1 MTFVEDGNPDKS
13 EGLNFT
19 KMRSY
24 YLPTLYLMKNW
35 GTKKHFEIDRN
46 LLQKIE
52 ELPALMEKNG
62 VTNTSIF
69 KFSNDCLGKKWV

>member
-24 YLPTLYLMKNW
+24 YLTTLYLMKNW
-35 GTKKHFEIDRN
+35 GTKKHFEIGRN
-46 LLQKIE
+46 LLQKNE
-52 ELPALMEKNG
+52 ELPARMEK
-62 VTNTSIF
+62 
-69 KFSNDCLGKKWV
+69 KWSYKYFYLQILK